1 MNQVLKLVLG
11 DDIRRI
17 PQAPTTFSNLLD
29 MARTSFGSALPSA
42 FTVQYRD
49 DEGDTIPVSSDLE
62 LREAYRVATRSAGSC
77 LRLVI
82 VPSISN
88 EERAS
93 APERDA
99 FVSVCGRCNGTGV
112 AGPCRRCNGSG
123 CPRCAHSSPAECH
136 RCDGTGLKSKC
147 KKDKFKERM
156 AAHLHSSVEAILP
169 SILAKVESS
178 VMSAVHAASFQP
190 KASLPVS
197 VHNNVTCDGCGMLP
211 IVGIRYKCAVCAD
224 YDLCEECEEKQ
235 VHDSLHPFLKLRR
248 SDQRALFAA
257 CSHNCNQ
264 TSNPSVHVDTETS
277 AVSTQSAATL
287 TTPVSRTNSEA
298 QASVSVCASA
308 QQTSAPHSAQ
318 QLLKQAL
325 KQMNEPVQTTTSV
338 IPISRVSLPPR
349 VSPAPAPAP
358 APVCPAPT
366 SVVAAVAPATTNP
379 SVSRPQARFV
389 ADVEVRDGEVFPPK
403 CPFVKIWR
411 MRNDGTAA
419 WPEGCTLKF
428 VGGDAL
434 AVNNLQSLPVPTVA
448 PGGECDISVDMI
460 TPTTLG
466 RYTSFWRLVLPGGN
480 QRFGHRIWVD
490 IIVSDTAP
498 ARPLLPTSLPPAQP
512 ATPVAQSVPAP
523 VELNTELAAEPV
535 AESMSLSVAASAPSA
550 PSAPSEEDFEMIP
563 PAAAPVTEPN
573 VDAAAVR
580 VPSLPPNSVWM
591 NPVRLQ
597 TSRVTEPAEPAEPV
611 EPAADPETAAES
623 PAPSW
628 FVANFAEEQLV
639 LEDMGFVDRER
650 NLSLLEEHKGR
661 VDLVLE
667 ALLR

>member
-17 PQAPTTFSNLLD
+17 PQAPTTFSSLLEV
-29 MARTSFGSALPSA
+29 ATTSFGSALPST

-88 EERAS
+88 EERPS

-112 AGPCRRCNGSG
+112 AGPCRRCQGSG

-147 KKDKFKERM
+147 KKDKFKERI
-156 AAHLHSSVEAILP
+156 AAQLNSSVEAILP

-178 VMSAVHAASFQP
+178 VMSAVQAASFKSTTSFP
-190 KASLPVS
+190 TSI
-197 VHNNVTCDGCGMLP
+197 HNKVTCDGCGMLP

-235 VHDSLHPFLKLRR
+235 VHDYIHPFLKLRR
-248 SDQRALFAA
+248 PDQRALFAA
-257 CSHNCNQ
+257 CSHTWIQ
-264 TSNPSVHVDTETS
+264 TSNPSVHVDTQTAS
-277 AVSTQSAATL
+277 VSTQSAATL
-287 TTPVSRTNSEA
+287 TTPVAKTNSEA
-298 QASVSVCASA
+298 QASVSVCASG

-325 KQMNEPVQTTTSV
+325 KQMNEPVKPKTSV
-338 IPISRVSLPPR
+338 VPIPGLNFAPR
-349 VSPAPAPAP
+349 VSPAPASPAPTPVAP
-358 APVCPAPT
+358 APVAAAP
-366 SVVAAVAPATTNP
+366 VAAAPVTTNH

-389 ADVEVRDGEVFPPK
+389 SDVEVRDGEVFPPK

-434 AVNNLQSLPVPTVA
+434 AVNNLQSLPVPSVA
-448 PGGECDISVDMI
+448 AGDECDISVDMI
-460 TPTTLG
+460 TPATLG

-490 IIVSDTAP
+490 IIVSDAAP
-498 ARPLLPTSLPPAQP
+498 ARTPLPTSLPPAQP
-512 ATPVAQSVPAP
+512 ATPVVAP
-523 VELNTELAAEPV
+523 VPVEVITESAAEPV
-535 AESMSLSVAASAPSA
+535 VESISPSVT
-550 PSAPSEEDFEMIP
+550 SAPSEEDFEMVP
-563 PAAAPVTEPN
+563 PAVNVCEAPVTEP
-573 VDAAAVR
+573 VVEPAAVR
-580 VPSLPPNSVWM
+580 SPSLAPNSVWM

-597 TSRVTEPAEPAEPV
+597 TARVPEPVAPAEPAADAEAVV
-611 EPAADPETAAES
+611 ES
-623 PAPSW
+623 SAPSW
-628 FVANFAEEQLV
+628 FVAQYAEEQLV
-639 LEDMGFVDRER
+639 LEDMGFVERER
-650 NLSLLEEHKGR
+650 NLALLEEHKGR